1 VVNRPS
7 LEEIIHFFLSV
18 LFSKN
23 FIKYLNKW
31 VGSFFNDRC
40 IDEGWIENRDRRND
54 NEIRVVF
61 LQDKI
66 MKKNQ
71 QIKMKIIQRDEIL
84 LFSHFIHV
92 AMRNASSSFRRRE
105 SSSRFLYKFTIHCN
119 RDATRFLRNHNYY
132 RIGFF
137 GHPQSSTMTGSILPF
152 EGDYLFRN
160 LFLRGNKNQNLDS
173 YYRTC
178 FPTVG
183 LNFRDST
190 SANIAETSKRQEI
203 FIFSFLLIS
212 P

>member
-105 SSSRFLYKFTIHCN
+105 SSSRFLYSSPFIATEMRRVSSETTITTAS
-119 RDATRFLRNHNYY
+119 D
-132 RIGFF
+132 
-137 GHPQSSTMTGSILPF
+137 SSDIPRAAQWQLP
-152 EGDYLFRN
+152 YHLS
-160 LFLRGNKNQNLDS
+160 RGI
-173 YYRTC
+173 TC
-178 FPTVG
+178 F
-183 LNFRDST
+183 
-190 SANIAETSKRQEI
+190 EI
-203 FIFSFLLIS
+203 FFS
-212 P
+212 

>member
-92 AMRNASSSFRRRE
+92 AMRNASSSFRRR
-105 SSSRFLYKFTIHCN
+105 
-119 RDATRFLRNHNYY
+119 
-132 RIGFF
+132 
-137 GHPQSSTMTGSILPF
+137 
-152 EGDYLFRN
+152 
-160 LFLRGNKNQNLDS
+160 
-173 YYRTC
+173 
-178 FPTVG
+178 
-183 LNFRDST
+183 
-190 SANIAETSKRQEI
+190 
-203 FIFSFLLIS
+203 
-212 P
+212 

>member
-1 VVNRPS
+1 MVNRPS

-105 SSSRFLYKFTIHCN
+105 FSSRFLYSSPFIATEMRRVSSETTITTAS
-119 RDATRFLRNHNYY
+119 D
-132 RIGFF
+132 
-137 GHPQSSTMTGSILPF
+137 SSDIPRAAQWQLP
-152 EGDYLFRN
+152 YHLS
-160 LFLRGNKNQNLDS
+160 RGI
-173 YYRTC
+173 TC
-178 FPTVG
+178 F
-183 LNFRDST
+183 
-190 SANIAETSKRQEI
+190 EI
-203 FIFSFLLIS
+203 FFSEGIKTET
-212 P
+212 